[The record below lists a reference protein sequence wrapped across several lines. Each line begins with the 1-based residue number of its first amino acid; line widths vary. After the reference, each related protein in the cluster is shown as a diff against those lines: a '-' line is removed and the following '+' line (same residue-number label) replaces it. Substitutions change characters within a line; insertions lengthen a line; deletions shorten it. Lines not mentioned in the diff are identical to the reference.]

1 MALSPKQQK
10 ALELLTCGQGL
21 TYGEIARQ
29 VGCDVSTLR
38 DWRNGEGFQEFK
50 SELKR
55 LNDILILPTDAR
67 AEWLTK
73 NSTDTQV
80 ENILKRTHDSIYRI
94 AKCPDFSSETFVG
107 GVSSGV
113 AIRYRLTGCETKA
126 SAIESNMKK
135 ALQRRVELIAGVASL
150 TLGED
155 VFRDIQIT
163 FTRNIPSDNTDVV
176 NLVQALQ
183 GVVSNK
189 TLLSMIP
196 QVNDVDA
203 EIEALE
209 QERNEKIK
217 IYDFEPAN
225 NVDE

>member
-1 MALSPKQQK
+1 
-10 ALELLTCGQGL
+10 
-21 TYGEIARQ
+21 
-29 VGCDVSTLR
+29 
-38 DWRNGEGFQEFK
+38 
-50 SELKR
+50 
-55 LNDILILPTDAR
+55 
-67 AEWLTK
+67 
-73 NSTDTQV
+73 
-80 ENILKRTHDSIYRI
+80 
-94 AKCPDFSSETFVG
+94 
-107 GVSSGV
+107 
-113 AIRYRLTGCETKA
+113 
-126 SAIESNMKK
+126 MKK

>member
-1 MALSPKQQK
+1 M
-10 ALELLTCGQGL
+10 
-21 TYGEIARQ
+21 
-29 VGCDVSTLR
+29 
-38 DWRNGEGFQEFK
+38 
-50 SELKR
+50 
-55 LNDILILPTDAR
+55 PTDAR